1 MKRIAQLRK
10 ERGWSQMR
18 LATEAGLH
26 VQTVSEAERGYRGD
40 PAPQTLEAIAR
51 AFEVPVTDLLAEP
64 EPEVAATP

>member
-10 ERGWSQMR
+10 ERGWSQQR

-40 PAPQTLEAIAR
+40 PAPQTLEAIAG
-51 AFEVPVTDLLAEP
+51 AFGVTVDELAKPQP
-64 EPEVAATP
+64 EAVTG